1 MFFTRSF
8 VGFLGRFQFQQIYE
22 FPHKNSQ
29 EVKDILR
36 IVFVLVLSFTKI
48 VSKHETIFE
57 FQFEYINFLWKPE
70 RMFWNIHF
78 SEPELGWKCSFLSYS
93 LFVKVIFYDKMW
105 RIFALDFMNV
115 FRSFS
120 QFINKINNW
129 NSRNFS
135 STVKWNWKTFVH
147 ANKKIAIFLSI
158 ERILWSSRVILVSFY
173 VKWLSEILEVQKLA
187 FWHV

>member
-48 VSKHETIFE
+48 VSKHGTIFE
-57 FQFEYINFLWKPE
+57 FQFVHINHIWNPE
-70 RMFWNIHF
+70 PMFWNIHI

-120 QFINKINNW
+120 QFINNKINNS
-129 NSRNFS
+129 NSKNVSSAVISNFNYQRPNEIG
-135 STVKWNWKTFVH
+135 K
-147 ANKKIAIFLSI
+147 FLWMLT
-158 ERILWSSRVILVSFY
+158 R
-173 VKWLSEILEVQKLA
+173 K
-187 FWHV
+187 

>member
-48 VSKHETIFE
+48 VSKHGTIFE
-57 FQFEYINFLWKPE
+57 FQFVHINHIWNPE
-70 RMFWNIHF
+70 PMFWNIHI

-93 LFVKVIFYDKMW
+93 LFENIFYAKKW
-105 RIFALDFMNV
+105 RIFALHFMNV
-115 FRSFS
+115 FQSFS
-120 QFINKINNW
+120 QFIYKINNS

-135 STVKWNWKTFVH
+135 STVKSKTKWNW
-147 ANKKIAIFLSI
+147 IFC
-158 ERILWSSRVILVSFY
+158 
-173 VKWLSEILEVQKLA
+173 A
-187 FWHV
+187 C

>member
-48 VSKHETIFE
+48 VSKHGTIFE
-57 FQFEYINFLWKPE
+57 FQFVHINHIWNPE
-70 RMFWNIHF
+70 PMFWNIHI

-120 QFINKINNW
+120 QFINNKIS
-129 NSRNFS
+129 NSNSKNVSSAVKSKFDNQRRNEIG
-135 STVKWNWKTFVH
+135 K
-147 ANKKIAIFLSI
+147 FLCMLT
-158 ERILWSSRVILVSFY
+158 R
-173 VKWLSEILEVQKLA
+173 K
-187 FWHV
+187 